1 MPGFAL
7 SAMAKTD
14 LKEIGRYTQRHWG
27 REQRLKY
34 LALLDACFTELAANP
49 NSGKDSSAIRSGY
62 RCYPAGSHLVFYR
75 LAGNRIEIIRILHQ
89 SMEIG
94 SRLAED

>member
-7 SAMAKTD
+7 SAKAKSD
-14 LKEIGRYTQRHWG
+14 MMEIARYTQRHWG

-34 LALLDACFTELAANP
+34 LAMFDTCFTELAANP
-49 NSGKDSSAIRSGY
+49 SSGKDCSDIRSGY
-62 RCYPAGSHLVFYR
+62 RGYPVGSHLVFYR
-75 LAGNRIEIIRILHQ
+75 QAGNRIEIIRILHQ
-89 SMEIG
+89 SMELG